1 MRVHPIQKFE
11 PQNFLCHSWL
21 SEERLLVG
29 TDQGRMLL
37 FEGLLNTHNFVIIKL
52 FACRFLPC
60 IINSQ
65 YLTSMFNKYVKC
77 RATCIV

>member
-1 MRVHPIQKFE
+1 M
-11 PQNFLCHSWL
+11 
-21 SEERLLVG
+21 G

-77 RATCIV
+77 RATCIVLNASHCITTNLCIKLGLNKIID